1 MSTLVQYAL
10 AQARSDKPTRLLVIN
25 PNTGSAST
33 ARLVQFVPQALPPGA
48 SAQFVTARF
57 GAPYIACEASY
68 AVASHAMLDAWA
80 EALRQSIDAEQ
91 PHRVLI
97 GCFGDPGLFALRE
110 SAACAVTGLAEA
122 SFIEAAA
129 HGDFAIVTGGARWKP
144 MLERLALSLD
154 FAKHLQHIETVS
166 QSGAELLADPELA
179 QRVLVAACEC
189 AAKSGARAIIV
200 GGVGLA
206 GHAAQLQSFVSV
218 PLIDSVLA
226 GVRGAMSDTLPE
238 PQRAENRFNSTWTGV
253 SDAMIRLGA

>member
-1 MSTLVQYAL
+1 ML
-10 AQARSDKPTRLLVIN
+10 AQPARLLVIN

-33 ARLVQFVPQALPPGA
+33 TLLARYVPQALPQGA

-68 AVASHAMLDAWA
+68 AVASHAVLDAWA
-80 EALRQSIDAEQ
+80 EALRQRAEAEQ

-110 SAACAVTGLAEA
+110 SSGCAVTGLAEA
-122 SFIEAAA
+122 SFTEAAA
-129 HGDFAIVTGGARWKP
+129 HGEFAIVTGGARWKP

-200 GGVGLA
+200 GGAGLA
-206 GHAAQLQSFVSV
+206 GYAAQLQPLVSV

-226 GVRGAMSDTLPE
+226 GARVAMSDVLPE
-238 PQRAENRFNSTWTGV
+238 PQRAENRFESAWSGV
-253 SDAMIRLGA
+253 SESMTQLGV